1 MMGLLTYLLGQFW
14 PAILAGLGILG
25 GWLWHSARVTQA
37 ERRGEALARQQQET
51 ANAEADAA
59 RRTSD
64 DAVRRAG
71 AAAARDSLRKDAP
84 QLVRRVD

>member
-1 MMGLLTYLLGQFW
+1 MGLLTYLLGQFW
-14 PAILAGLGILG
+14 LEILAGLGILG
-25 GWLWHSARVTQA
+25 GWLWHSARVSQA
-37 ERRGEALARQQQET
+37 ERRGEALARRQQET
-51 ANAEADAA
+51 ANAEAAAA

-71 AAAARDSLRKDAP
+71 AAAARDRLRKDAP